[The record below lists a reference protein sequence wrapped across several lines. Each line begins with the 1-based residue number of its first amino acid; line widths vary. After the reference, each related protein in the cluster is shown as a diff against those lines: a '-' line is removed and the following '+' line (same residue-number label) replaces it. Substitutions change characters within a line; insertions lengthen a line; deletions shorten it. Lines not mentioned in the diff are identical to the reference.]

1 MATNLDSNQNFYRR
15 GPSTGGLPPA
25 SDLLSPQLS
34 NYSSTKNRLYSV
46 ASPSTAP
53 ASPYNAYQSPST
65 PAFAVDAVP
74 SPSYES
80 ISSPANSTKP
90 STPLAVDSPVSNGV
104 YYPPTQHYYPQSY
117 PRLPSVDSLPCYSGY
132 GRPAEQPSHLLMP
145 PPKVALAPSVM
156 AAAKASQ
163 QPQSPT
169 TSTTTKRQRPS
180 TSQRAQQQ
188 RARQLKQQEA
198 ERLRCQE
205 ERAYLTKFM
214 HLRKTVR
221 ALVFKNGA
229 LADEVARLKMQIDIC
244 KEETKM
250 VAKRVQHHER
260 NQIRR
265 AQTHQRK
272 ALARAQAAA
281 NTTNP
286 LVPSQS
292 SPAD

>member
-1 MATNLDSNQNFYRR
+1 MLSERIESMATNSGTNQNFYRR
-15 GPSTGGLPPA
+15 GPSTGGLPPV

-34 NYSSTKNRLYSV
+34 SFSSAKNRLHSV

-53 ASPYNAYQSPST
+53 TSPYNAYQSPST
-65 PAFAVDAVP
+65 SAEAERLTA
-74 SPSYES
+74 SQ
-80 ISSPANSTKP
+80 
-90 STPLAVDSPVSNGV
+90 
-104 YYPPTQHYYPQSY
+104 PPTQQPMDI
-117 PRLPSVDSLPCYSGY
+117 VIT
-132 GRPAEQPSHLLMP
+132 RPMDPSHLLMP
-145 PPKVALAPSVM
+145 PPKVASAPSVM
-156 AAAKASQ
+156 AAVKASQ
-163 QPQSPT
+163 EPQSPT
-169 TSTTTKRQRPS
+169 ISTTAKRKRPS

-188 RARQLKQQEA
+188 RARQLKQQEV

-281 NTTNP
+281 NNNP
-286 LVPSQS
+286 SDPSQS